1 MNENIRNTEEL
12 RSKLLSDIYAGSCAG
27 MPAMMLDESRIKNVD
42 ADELERI
49 AEEYG
54 Y

>member
-1 MNENIRNTEEL
+1 MKENSGNTEEL
-12 RSKLLSDIYAGSCAG
+12 RSKLLSDIYAGAISG
-27 MPAMMLDESRIKNVD
+27 TPAMMLDESRIRNAD
-42 ADELERI
+42 ASELEKI